1 MRRSTGLSEREAP
14 DLEITRMR
22 RRHIRGVMAIERQVY
37 PRPWSPSLFL
47 SEIHAG
53 RTRTYLVA
61 VQGAAVKDRD
71 SCPVRADQR
80 SPGDG
85 RRVHLT
91 GSPDVELGSPAD
103 VREVRVPPR
112 G

>member
-53 RTRTYLVA
+53 RTRAYLVA
-61 VQGAAVKDRD
+61 IQDHAVIGYGGGVWDSGGAHVTTIARGPEHQ
-71 SCPVRADQR
+71 SPENGGRA
-80 SPGDG
+80 
-85 RRVHLT
+85 LY
-91 GSPDVELGSPAD
+91 E
-103 VREVRVPPR
+103 
-112 G
+112 